1 MPWWRLRPRSLRPA
15 AFPSGPSLRAVDTQD
30 RFGEPA
36 ARICAMSDP
45 SGPTP
50 PPPGPAPTPAP
61 YAPPLPAAT
70 GYPAPSPVGYPG
82 SMPPPVTPSALAMGG
97 TAGLIRQF
105 TGAAGWAVLLGI
117 VTIAVP
123 LTFNRIFFFLPIIG
137 FIAGIQAIRRGQLI
151 GGVVG
156 LGVHAIAGVGDPPQ
170 MLCVLGPRPGPPLGL

>member
-61 YAPPLPAAT
+61 YAPPSPPAT
-70 GYPAPSPVGYPG
+70 GYPAP
-82 SMPPPVTPSALAMGG
+82 PPVRLPGNQPPAVHPNAAA
-97 TAGLIRQF
+97 AGRNGRLIR
-105 TGAAGWAVLLGI
+105 
-117 VTIAVP
+117 P
-123 LTFNRIFFFLPIIG
+123 LTGGGGWGRLARVRPH
-137 FIAGIQAIRRGQLI
+137 RRPLDLQ
-151 GGVVG
+151 
-156 LGVHAIAGVGDPPQ
+156 PP
-170 MLCVLGPRPGPPLGL
+170 

>member
-61 YAPPLPAAT
+61 YAPP
-70 GYPAPSPVGYPG
+70 APPPVGYPG

-123 LTFNRIFFFLPIIG
+123 LIFNRIFFFLPIIG
-137 FIAGIQAIRRGQLI
+137 FIAGIQAIRRGQLT
-151 GGVVG
+151 GGT
-156 LGVHAIAGVGDPPQ
+156 
-170 MLCVLGPRPGPPLGL
+170 C